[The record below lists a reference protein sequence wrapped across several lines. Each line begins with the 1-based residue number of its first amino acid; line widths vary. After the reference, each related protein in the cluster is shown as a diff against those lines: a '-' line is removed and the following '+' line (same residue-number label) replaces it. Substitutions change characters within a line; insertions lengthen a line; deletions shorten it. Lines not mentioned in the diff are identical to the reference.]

1 MNEKI
6 DTKTARARLKPRR
19 DAYWTKLARG
29 LYVGYRLPTN
39 GHDGENGTWSGRR
52 AADGGGYAFQ
62 SFGSGLEYDDACNA
76 VRKWNEEQG
85 TGVARNARDWTVADV
100 CRAYIK
106 KLRADN
112 RDKTAGDT
120 EGRFKRR
127 VYDKPFGAVVFAKL
141 TTRQIEGWR
150 EAQLER
156 ADANDPESVNRVK
169 DSINRE
175 MKALKAALNYGK
187 NKLNLVSSD
196 NAWRAVE
203 AYRGVASQRKGW
215 LSLEH
220 RTALLDVMDDDL
232 REFALGLLLT
242 GARPGELSAAR
253 VRDFDKGT
261 GILHF
266 PKEATKTKKERAVP
280 LSDDARAHFE
290 RNTKGRK
297 PSDLIFLTDT
307 ECQWKYNT
315 WGKRMKEAR
324 DAVKMPD
331 VVIYYFRHTHISE
344 SISQGIDV
352 YTIAKL
358 TGTSVE
364 MIEKN
369 YGHLTDDI
377 VERLNRVSILK
388 KQQDEYLI

>member
-29 LYVGYRLPTN
+29 LYVGYRLPTQ
-39 GHDGENGTWSGRR
+39 GHDGANGTWIGRR
-52 AADGGGYAFQ
+52 AVDGGGYAFQ
-62 SFGSGLEYDDACNA
+62 SFGTGLEYDDACNA

-85 TGVARNARDWTVADV
+85 TGVARNAREWTVADV

-112 RDKTAGDT
+112 RDKTADDT
-120 EGRFKRR
+120 EGRFRRR
-127 VYDKPFGAVVFAKL
+127 VYDKPFGAVMFAKL
-141 TTRQIEGWR
+141 TTRQLEDWR

-156 ADANDPESVNRVK
+156 ANLDDPESVNRVK

-175 MKALKAALNYGK
+175 MKSLKAALNYGK
-187 NKLNLVSSD
+187 NKLNLVSTD

-203 AYRGVASQRKGW
+203 AYKGVASQRKGW
-215 LSLEH
+215 LSVEH
-220 RTALLDVMDDDL
+220 RTALLDVMADDL
-232 REFALGLLLT
+232 REFAIGLLLI
-242 GARPGELSAAR
+242 GARPGELAAAQ

-261 GILHF
+261 GTLRLNG
-266 PKEATKTKKERAVP
+266 KTGERVIP
-280 LSDDARAHFE
+280 LSDDARAHLK
-290 RNTKGRK
+290 RAAKGRA
-297 PSDLIFLTDT
+297 PDDYIFVTDT
-307 ECQWKYNT
+307 ECQWKYTT

-324 DAVKMPD
+324 EAVNMPKA
-331 VVIYYFRHTHISE
+331 VIYYFRHTHISE

-388 KQQDEYLI
+388 KPEPEEYLI